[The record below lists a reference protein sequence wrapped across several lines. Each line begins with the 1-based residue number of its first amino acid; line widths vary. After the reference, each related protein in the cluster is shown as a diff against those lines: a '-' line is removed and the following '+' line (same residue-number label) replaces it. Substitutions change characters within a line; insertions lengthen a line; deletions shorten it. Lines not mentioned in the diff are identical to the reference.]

1 MWYSVYNTANVVE
14 YTGKLVLAAACAN
27 KHTGSQCIT
36 IMTVCTASWM
46 QTAVYHK
53 TVLKLYFRNITYSF
67 QQKGHVYYTQY
78 IAGKNLMVGKSERVR
93 ERNR

>member
-1 MWYSVYNTANVVE
+1 MCKQAHWLSVY
-14 YTGKLVLAAACAN
+14 
-27 KHTGSQCIT
+27 HD
-36 IMTVCTASWM
+36 MTVCTASWM

-78 IAGKNLMVGKSERVR
+78 IAGKNGGKEGER
-93 ERNR
+93 EREESVIRTVVK